1 MKAITL
7 NGTDLEINY
16 TQALTAGHGHKKI
29 TVEFYFQGE
38 YKTFS
43 ATTSNMPD
51 YDDATDLEGED
62 KDEALFNII
71 SYQIEDEIS
80 EWISEIENAE

>member
-1 MKAITL
+1 MKTINFL
-7 NGTDLEINY
+7 NTELEINY

-29 TVEFYFQGE
+29 TVELYLLGE
-38 YKTFS
+38 YQTFS

-51 YDDATDLEGED
+51 YDEATELEGSD

-71 SYQIEDEIS
+71 SRQIEEQVD
-80 EWISEIENAE
+80 EWIVEIGNK

>member
-1 MKAITL
+1 MKAI
-7 NGTDLEINY
+7 NFIGTDLEINY
-16 TQALTAGHGHKKI
+16 TNALTSGHGHKKI
-29 TVEFYFQGE
+29 TIELFFQGE

-51 YDDATDLEGED
+51 YDDATELEGED

-71 SYQIEDEIS
+71 RYQIEDEVS
-80 EWISEIENAE
+80 EWVTEIENK

>member
-7 NGTDLEINY
+7 NGTELEINY
-16 TQALTAGHGHKKI
+16 TQAITAGHGHKKI
-29 TVEFYFQGE
+29 TVELYFEGN
-38 YKTFS
+38 YKTFT

-71 SYQIEDEIS
+71 SRQIEDEIS
-80 EWISEIENAE
+80 EWVMEIE